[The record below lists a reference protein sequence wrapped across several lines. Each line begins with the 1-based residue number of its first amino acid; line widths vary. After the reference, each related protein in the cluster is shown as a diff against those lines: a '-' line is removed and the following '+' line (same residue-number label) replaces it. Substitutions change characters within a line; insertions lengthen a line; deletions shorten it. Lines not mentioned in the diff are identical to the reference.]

1 MSLMH
6 CTFDL
11 VYILGTNIQPGFQKK
26 TSADHKC
33 NDNQQPEWREMTVSP
48 VSMFDKLIRSPCRWS
63 KFHILHRLSLDAIFM
78 SCRSVFLRRRHSKN
92 FPVKIWRVAELTKSA
107 CQSIWNVKGQIFFF
121 LLCVSSKDFKDNIGK
136 SKSKLICF
144 TNNITVSPREISQT
158 RVTNY
163 HQQKSQI
170 TSSYSKSTRL
180 NFSCCWR
187 DNKSVWCSQLRQEC
201 VL

>member
-6 CTFDL
+6 IWSCL
-11 VYILGTNIQPGFQKK
+11 HSWNQYSARLSKK
-26 TSADHKC
+26 TFADHKC

-92 FPVKIWRVAELTKSA
+92 FPVKIWRVAELKR
-107 CQSIWNVKGQIFFF
+107 NRLVKASEMLRAKYFFF

>member
-6 CTFDL
+6 IWSCL
-11 VYILGTNIQPGFQKK
+11 HSWNQYSARLSKK
-26 TSADHKC
+26 TFADHKC

-121 LLCVSSKDFKDNIGK
+121 YIVFLRKISKI
-136 SKSKLICF
+136 
-144 TNNITVSPREISQT
+144 ISE
-158 RVTNY
+158 
-163 HQQKSQI
+163 SQNPN
-170 TSSYSKSTRL
+170 L
-180 NFSCCWR
+180 F
-187 DNKSVWCSQLRQEC
+187 
-201 VL
+201 VLPIILP